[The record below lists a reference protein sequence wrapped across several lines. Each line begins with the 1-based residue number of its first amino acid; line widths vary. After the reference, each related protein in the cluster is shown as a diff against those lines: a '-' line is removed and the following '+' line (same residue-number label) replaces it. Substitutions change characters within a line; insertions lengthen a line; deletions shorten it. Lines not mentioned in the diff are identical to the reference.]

1 MKKYSQTRSKR
12 EKPTFNVG
20 RILLLCLL
28 LMVHL
33 PKTRANESLLLLQST
48 RVSINLI
55 NKPLTTLFK
64 TLEKES
70 EYVFFFK
77 DDVLR
82 NHVIPTMNDQK
93 LHIQDLNKQ
102 NPKEES
108 VIHLGQ

>member
-82 NHVIPTMNDQK
+82 NHEKVTVKAN
-93 LHIQDLNKQ
+93 N
-102 NPKEES
+102 ES
-108 VIHLGQ
+108 VVSILDKVLPSRNLGYTVK